1 MNRIRTLLIEDE
13 ERSMRLLSSM
23 LKELAPDI
31 EVAGTACDVEE
42 AVTAINALRPELIFL
57 DIELAGQ
64 LAFSILDRVT
74 WRNFQLIF
82 ITAYEAYALKAIR
95 YSAADYL
102 LKPLAREELQQAI
115 RKVRENRALHPES
128 ERMDVLKEH
137 LETVHRRITLP
148 TLEGF
153 VVEELDNIR
162 SIEADGNYTRF
173 YLVNGSLIL
182 VSRNIQEYETLLE
195 PSAFFRIHR
204 SFIVNLNHVK
214 KYLKGRGGNVVLSNA
229 QMLPVSVRKKEAFIQ
244 RLKQM

>member
-1 MNRIRTLLIEDE
+1 MTPIRTLLIEDE
-13 ERSMRLLSSM
+13 ERSMRLMTSM
-23 LKELAPDI
+23 LREIAPEVDI
-31 EVAGTACDVEE
+31 VGTASEADE
-42 AVTAINALRPELIFL
+42 AVGRIDREKPELVFL

-64 LAFSILDRVT
+64 LAFGILDRVV
-74 WRNFQLIF
+74 WRSFQF
-82 ITAYEAYALKAIR
+82 VFVSAYEAYALRAIR

-102 LKPLAREELQQAI
+102 LKPVDPEELKAALE
-115 RKVRENRALHPES
+115 KVKENRALHLGS

-137 LETVHRRITLP
+137 LETIHRRISLP
-148 TLEGF
+148 TLDGF

-173 YLVNGSLIL
+173 HLVTGNSIL
-182 VSRNIQEYETLLE
+182 VSGNIHEYETLLE
-195 PSAFFRIHR
+195 PSFFFRIHR

-229 QMLPVSVRKKEAFIQ
+229 EMLPVAARKKEAFIQ